1 LGTCYTAPLQKHEA
15 PRDPG
20 RRAADEVKLE
30 KSVTANMHIPQIHAA
45 DRFAI
50 QYD

>member
-1 LGTCYTAPLQKHEA
+1 MKPHVTPAGELLP
-15 PRDPG
+15 
-20 RRAADEVKLE
+20 ADEVKLE

-50 QYD
+50 Q